1 MATWSDE
8 AGERMDGW
16 MDGRMDNWMG
26 VILDVERSRS
36 PFLASGYSLTVL
48 PLSETAQMVTI
59 GTAGK

>member
-1 MATWSDE
+1 
-8 AGERMDGW
+8 MDGW
-16 MDGRMDNWMG
+16 IDGRMDNWMG

-36 PFLASGYSLTVL
+36 PFLASGYSLTLL